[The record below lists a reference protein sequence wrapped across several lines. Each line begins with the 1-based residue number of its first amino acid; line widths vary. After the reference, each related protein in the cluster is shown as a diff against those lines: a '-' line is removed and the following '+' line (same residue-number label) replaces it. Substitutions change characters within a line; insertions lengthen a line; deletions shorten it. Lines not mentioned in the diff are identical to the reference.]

1 MNNYIN
7 AFGGEGTIL
16 ARAFVLM
23 NAFGLIDDTKNNI
36 CTINTFDF
44 ATKSHDFTEVSHV
57 IDSYSNVAKYKLPF
71 TCNVPITKGNF
82 DLKNNVVSKCF
93 NDTKNMSVQKVYITE
108 DRTNPSIVAKTE
120 NMRGSFSDDEILL
133 NLEEG
138 LYGNLRIGNT
148 IYEQLRVN
156 NAFAKSGLY
165 NNYDKIVNDG
175 LNIFSLGGFKG
186 GGTGAT
192 LIPIEIQ
199 CYNKYLQKEKNI
211 PREKYKSYRITS
223 LPYSKYLEPDNKNEV
238 KSTLEYKY
246 YFPKSGNLLKSLD
259 KTDNGRLKHA
269 NQTTG
274 YDLDAAIFVSGIG
287 GLDYTATYGAD
298 NQCSDLHGVN
308 LLAALSMIQIMNDE
322 LDETALNGKPLLF
335 NIDYD
340 SDEQAFVSY
349 KNLSAN
355 KTAMQRKITNVC
367 RFATVIRYV
376 LLPTLSLKKE
386 DFCKDL
392 IAYKLFQTKRSGLF
406 GSKESIT
413 DEHFNEISDTKNK
426 LKQNLKQ
433 IDDFYQ
439 LVIEALQQMLSYEHL
454 KQMQGLTAENVQ
466 ELENNP
472 KNFAVEL
479 VNGNF
484 INQYLSVKS
493 YEGDINADQCKRIR
507 VDMLEHLS
515 SISELATTGEAFAK
529 SKFDG
534 ASIILKIKDSPE
546 FNNICEGSSA
556 EADVITRNLLEKVF
570 KLIQINE

>member
-23 NAFGLIDDTKNNI
+23 NAFGLIDDTNNI

-71 TCNVPITKGNF
+71 TCNIPIAKGNF
-82 DLKNNVVSKCF
+82 DLKTNVVNQCF
-93 NDTKNMSVQKVYITE
+93 DDTKNMSIQKVYIT
-108 DRTNPSIVAKTE
+108 DDKTNASIVAKTE
-120 NMRGSFSDDEILL
+120 NMRGSFSDNEIFL

-165 NNYDKIVNDG
+165 DDYDKKINGG

-199 CYNKYLQKEKNI
+199 CYNEYLQKGKNI
-211 PREKYKSYRITS
+211 PRDRYKSYRITS

-259 KTDNGRLKHA
+259 KIDNGRLKHA
-269 NQTTG
+269 NQTTN

-322 LDETALNGKPLLF
+322 LDENVLNGKPLLF

-340 SDEQAFVSY
+340 SDNQKFISY
-349 KNLSAN
+349 KNLSSN
-355 KTAMQRKITNVC
+355 SIAMQRKITNVC

-392 IAYKLFQTKRSGLF
+392 IAYKLFQTKRSGIGPF
-406 GSKESIT
+406 SKESIT
-413 DEHFNEISDTKNK
+413 DEHFNEISDIKNK
-426 LKQNLKQ
+426 LKQNLRQ

-439 LVIEALQQMLSYEHL
+439 MVIESFQQMFSYEHL
-454 KQMQGLTAENVQ
+454 KQMQGLNAENIQ
-466 ELENNP
+466 ELENNL

-484 INQYLSVKS
+484 INQYLSVQP
-493 YEGDINADQCKRIR
+493 YDGDINAEQCKKIR

-515 SISELATTGEAFAK
+515 SISELETTGEAFAK

-534 ASIILKIKDSPE
+534 ASIILKIKNSPD

-556 EADVITRNLLEKVF
+556 DTITKDLLEKVF
-570 KLIQINE
+570 NLIQINQ